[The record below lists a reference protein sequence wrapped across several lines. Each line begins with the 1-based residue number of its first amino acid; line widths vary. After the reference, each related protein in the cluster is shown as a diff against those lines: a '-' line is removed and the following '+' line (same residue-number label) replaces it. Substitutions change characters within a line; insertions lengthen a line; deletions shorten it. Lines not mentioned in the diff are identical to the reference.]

1 MLDKLNQSIKLL
13 ETLPSNTEARS
24 AYSVLNDTADFIKFD
39 LNVVLDNLR
48 EIKSGLEKKNDTG
61 CNQCRSNTLI

>member
-24 AYSVLNDTADFIKFD
+24 AYSVLNDVADFIKFD

-48 EIKSGLEKKNDTG
+48 ELKTELEKKNDTG
-61 CNQCRSNTLI
+61 CNQCHHQTL

>member
-24 AYSVLNDTADFIKFD
+24 AYSVLNDVADFMKFD

-48 EIKSGLEKKNDTG
+48 ELKSELEKKNDTG
-61 CNQCRSNTLI
+61 CYQQPMSKK